1 LVSTRL
7 TGAEVVRMRVF
18 EATTGFKVPDTTLVF
33 PFLNSNDVK
42 SGLPPGLLDSFSMAI
57 GEIEPS
63 SCSKIH
69 VHPLV
74 TQVTMVLQGRLEARL
89 RDESKS
95 EPYTVRL
102 AEHQAVLVRP
112 GAFLQL
118 INPSVFP
125 CRTLYVVGP
134 AYVFDADDDGTI
146 RYEDA
151 VTLNESWDQLAEL
164 GYLPP
169 RLREADV
176 TSERRDAALQRI
188 HKRHAV

>member
-1 LVSTRL
+1 
-7 TGAEVVRMRVF
+7 MRVF
-18 EATTGFKVPDTTLVF
+18 EATTGIRVPDMTLVF
-33 PFLNSNDVK
+33 PFLNSNDVN
-42 SGLPPGLLDSFSMAI
+42 SGLPPGLVDSFILAI
-57 GEIEPS
+57 GEIEPN
-63 SCSKIH
+63 SCSKIQ

-89 RDESKS
+89 RDESRS

-102 AEHQAVLVRP
+102 AQHQAVLVSP
-112 GAFLQL
+112 GAFVQL

-134 AYVFDADDDGTI
+134 AYVFDADDHGTI

-151 VTLNESWDQLAEL
+151 VTLDESWDQLADL
-164 GYLPP
+164 AYSPP

-176 TSERRDAALQRI
+176 TTETQQAALKRL
-188 HKRHAV
+188 HKRHAA